1 MENYKTV
8 KLGICEYYNLNIH
21 GFDTNTNKIRIF
33 YYISLDEFLMWYLV
47 ESSEIT
53 NIKGNSYFIY

>member
-33 YYISLDEFLMWYLV
+33 YYISLDEFYNNYV
-47 ESSEIT
+47 DGSI
-53 NIKGNSYFIY
+53 